1 MGETTAWDARL
12 ELTADGKGLVAN
24 AGVVLLRKTADA
36 VGLTARIS
44 EVFGPGRVE
53 RICRGAVLVGAA
65 SAIAAGARNLSQVE
79 RMLAGH
85 AGTFGSCGS
94 DSTLW
99 RTLDSIDERVL
110 RRLSRA
116 RARSRRTLWR
126 MLAARPGGFPW
137 LRVGGKRL
145 EGWVVVDLDATIVG
159 CHSRKQNATGTYKG
173 GFGHHHLGG
182 WIANTGE
189 SLSILPRP
197 GNAGSNTAT
206 DHVTVLDEVLAQIP
220 DEGRH
225 SKLLVRIDGAGASHD
240 TVSHLER
247 LGTTRR
253 RVAWTIGWTI
263 TSVEEAAIKA
273 LPERV
278 WVPYLD
284 QDGTIAPPV
293 DYDDATSDETHGC
306 GGPGSEYGHVAELTG
321 LAKRPGWPTSMR
333 LIVRRVPIA
342 PRDQAAGKVTAL
354 EKATGWK
361 YAITATNIGRM
372 RGIPGTNQ
380 PQWLDVLHRHHAV
393 VEDHVRAAK
402 TTGLGLLPSTSWR
415 INTAWVLLTGIA
427 RDLDVW
433 TRLLAFHDHELLAKA
448 EPATMREIVYRLPA
462 RLAHHA
468 RKRWLRFDRNH
479 PHTDAI
485 ATAWHRLT
493 NLPAVT

>member
-1 MGETTAWDARL
+1 M
-12 ELTADGKGLVAN
+12 LT
-24 AGVVLLRKTADA
+24 
-36 VGLTARIS
+36 
-44 EVFGPGRVE
+44 
-53 RICRGAVLVGAA
+53 
-65 SAIAAGARNLSQVE
+65 
-79 RMLAGH
+79 
-85 AGTFGSCGS
+85 
-94 DSTLW
+94 
-99 RTLDSIDERVL
+99 
-110 RRLSRA
+110 
-116 RARSRRTLWR
+116 
-126 MLAARPGGFPW
+126 ARPGGFPW
-137 LRVGGKRL
+137 LHVGGKRL
-145 EGWVVVDLDATIVG
+145 HGWVVVDLDATIVG

-189 SLSILPRP
+189 TLSILPRP

-240 TVSHLER
+240 TISHLEQ

-263 TSVEEAAIKA
+263 TSVEESAIKA
-273 LPERV
+273 LPERA
-278 WVPYLD
+278 WAPYLD
-284 QDGTIAPPV
+284 QDGTIAAPIHYG
-293 DYDDATSDETHGC
+293 DGASDENR
-306 GGPGSEYGHVAELTG
+306 SQYGHVAELTG

-342 PRDQAAGKVTAL
+342 PRDQAAGRVTVL

-361 YAITATNIGRM
+361 YAVTATNIGRM

-415 INTAWVLLTGIA
+415 INTAWILLTSIA

-433 TRLLAFHDHELLAKA
+433 TRLLAFNDHPLLAKA
-448 EPATMREIVYRLPA
+448 EPATMRESSTGCPPA
-462 RLAHHA
+462 WPTTPAA
-468 RKRWLRFDRNH
+468 DGCAS
-479 PHTDAI
+479 T
-485 ATAWHRLT
+485 ATTPTPTRSPPLGTASRSC
-493 NLPAVT
+493 PP

>member
-1 MGETTAWDARL
+1 VWDARF
-12 ELTADGKGLVAN
+12 EVTADGRGLVKD

-36 VGLTARIS
+36 VGLTGRIG
-44 EVFGPGRVE
+44 EVFGPGRIE

-99 RTLDSIDERVL
+99 RTLDSIDERVVK
-110 RRLSRA
+110 RLSRA

-126 MLAARPGGFPW
+126 MLTARPGGFPW
-137 LRVGGKRL
+137 LHVGGKRL
-145 EGWVVVDLDATIVG
+145 HGWVVVDLDATIVG

-189 SLSILPRP
+189 ALSILPRP

-206 DHVTVLDEVLAQIP
+206 DHITVLDEVLTQIP

-225 SKLLVRIDGAGASHD
+225 SKVLVRIDGAGASHD
-240 TVSHLER
+240 TISHLER
-247 LGTTRR
+247 LSTTRR
-253 RVAWTIGWTI
+253 RVTWTIGW
-263 TSVEEAAIKA
+263 SVTTLEESAIRA
-273 LPERV
+273 LPERA
-278 WVPYLD
+278 WAPYLH
-284 QDGTIAPPV
+284 QDGTIAEAV
-293 DYDDATSDETHGC
+293 DYDETRNETPDGA
-306 GGPGSEYGHVAELTG
+306 EYGHVAELTG

-342 PRDQAAGKVTAL
+342 PRDQAAGKVTTL

-361 YAITATNIGRM
+361 YAITATNIQRM
-372 RGIPGTNQ
+372 RGIPGSSH

-415 INTAWVLLTGIA
+415 INTAWILLTGIA

-433 TRLLAFHDHELLAKA
+433 TRLLAFNDHELLAKA
-448 EPATMREIVYRLPA
+448 EPATMRELVYSLPA

-468 RKRWLRFDRNH
+468 RRRWLRFDRDH

-485 ATAWHRLT
+485 TTAWHRLT

>member
-1 MGETTAWDARL
+1 M

-24 AGVVLLRKTADA
+24 AGVVLLRKTADV
-36 VGLTARIS
+36 VGLTGRIAQ
-44 EVFGPGRVE
+44 VFGPGRVE

-65 SAIAAGARNLSQVE
+65 SAIAVGARNLSQVE
-79 RMLAGH
+79 RMLAHH

-99 RTLDSIDERVL
+99 RTLDSIDERAL
-110 RRLSRA
+110 KRLSRA
-116 RARSRRTLWR
+116 RARSRRTVWR

-137 LRVGGKRL
+137 LQIGGKRL
-145 EGWVVVDLDATIVG
+145 HGWVVVDLDATVVG
-159 CHSRKQNATGTYKG
+159 CHSRKQHATGTYKG

-189 SLSILPRP
+189 TLSILPRP

-206 DHVTVLDEVLAQIP
+206 DHITVLDEVLTQIP
-220 DEGRH
+220 DGGKH
-225 SKLLVRIDGAGASHD
+225 SKLLLGIDGAGASHD
-240 TVSHLER
+240 TIAHLER

-253 RVAWTIGWTI
+253 RVAWMIGWTI

-273 LPERV
+273 LPERA

-284 QDGTIAPPV
+284 QGGAIVAPIH
-293 DYDDATSDETHGC
+293 YDDTPGETR
-306 GGPGSEYGHVAELTG
+306 SEYGHVAELTG
-321 LAKRPGWPTSMR
+321 LTKRPGWPTTMR

-342 PRDQAAGKVTAL
+342 PRDQAAGKITAL

-361 YAITATNIGRM
+361 YAVTATNINRM

-402 TTGLGLLPSTSWR
+402 TTGLGLLPSASWR
-415 INTAWVLLTGIA
+415 INTAWILLTGIA

-433 TRLLAFHDHELLAKA
+433 TRLLAFHDHPLLATA
-448 EPATMREIVYRLPA
+448 EPATMRELVYRLPA

-468 RKRWLRFDRNH
+468 RKSWLRFDRDH
-479 PHTDAI
+479 PNTDAI
-485 ATAWHRLT
+485 TTAWQRLSA
-493 NLPAVT
+493 LPTVT

>member
-12 ELTADGKGLVAN
+12 ELTGDGKGLVAN
-24 AGVVLLRKTADA
+24 AGVVLLRKTADT
-36 VGLTARIS
+36 VGLTARIG

-79 RMLAGH
+79 RILAH
-85 AGTFGSCGS
+85 HTGTFGSCGS

-99 RTLDSIDERVL
+99 RTLDSVDERVL
-110 RRLSRA
+110 KRLSRA

-137 LRVGGKRL
+137 LQVGGKRL

-189 SLSILPRP
+189 ALSILPRP

-206 DHVTVLDEVLAQIP
+206 DHVTVLGEVLAQIP

-225 SKLLVRIDGAGASHD
+225 SKLLVRIDGAGASHE
-240 TVSHLER
+240 TIGHLER
-247 LGTTRR
+247 LSTTRR
-253 RVAWTIGWTI
+253 RVAWTIGWTV
-263 TSVEEAAIKA
+263 TKLEETAIKA
-273 LPERV
+273 LPEHV
-278 WVPYLD
+278 WAPYLD
-284 QDGTIAPPV
+284 QDGTIAPPIH
-293 DYDDATSDETHGC
+293 YGEAHDET
-306 GGPGSEYGHVAELTG
+306 GSEYGHVAELTG
-321 LAKRPGWPTSMR
+321 LAKRPGWPAAMR

-342 PRDQAAGKVTAL
+342 PRDRAAGKVTAL

-361 YAITATNIGRM
+361 YAITATNIARM
-372 RGIPGTNQ
+372 RRIPGSGH

-393 VEDHVRAAK
+393 VEDHVRASK
-402 TTGLGLLPSTSWR
+402 TTGLGLLPSASWR

-433 TRLLAFHDHELLAKA
+433 TRLLAFHGHPLLAKA
-448 EPATMREIVYRLPA
+448 EPATMRELVYRLPA

-468 RKRWLRFDRNH
+468 RRRWLRFDRDH

-485 ATAWHRLT
+485 ATAWHRLAT
-493 NLPAVT
+493 LPAVT

>member
-1 MGETTAWDARL
+1 M
-12 ELTADGKGLVAN
+12 
-24 AGVVLLRKTADA
+24 VLLRKTADA
-36 VGLTARIS
+36 IGLTARIA
-44 EVFGPGRVE
+44 EAFGPGRVE

-79 RMLAGH
+79 RLLAGH
-85 AGTFGSCGS
+85 AGTFGACGS

-99 RTLDSIDERVL
+99 RTLDSIDERAL
-110 RRLSRA
+110 KRLSRA

-126 MLAARPGGFPW
+126 LLAARPGGFPW
-137 LRVGGKRL
+137 LHVGGKRL
-145 EGWVVVDLDATIVG
+145 HGWVVVDLDATIVG

-206 DHVTVLDEVLAQIP
+206 DHVAVLDEVLAQVP

-240 TVSHLER
+240 TIRHLER

-263 TSVEEAAIKA
+263 TSVEETAIKA
-273 LPERV
+273 LPERA
-278 WVPYLD
+278 WAPYLH
-284 QDGTIAPPV
+284 QDGTIAEAV
-293 DYDDATSDETHGC
+293 DHDGTSNDTDGTAR
-306 GGPGSEYGHVAELTG
+306 SKYGHVAELTG
-321 LAKRPGWPTSMR
+321 LAKRPGWPKSMR
-333 LIVRRVPIA
+333 LIVRRVPLA

-354 EKATGWK
+354 EKSTGWK
-361 YAITATNIGRM
+361 YAVTATNIGRM
-372 RGIPGTNQ
+372 RGIPGSSH

-402 TTGLGLLPSTSWR
+402 TTGLGLLPSVSWR
-415 INTAWVLLTGIA
+415 INTAWILLTGIA

-433 TRLLAFHDHELLAKA
+433 TRLLAFHDHVLLAKA
-448 EPATMREIVYRLPA
+448 EPATMRELVYRLPA
-462 RLAHHA
+462 RLARHA
-468 RKRWLRFDRNH
+468 RTRWLRFDRDH

-485 ATAWHRLT
+485 TTAWHRLT

>member
-1 MGETTAWDARL
+1 M
-12 ELTADGKGLVAN
+12 ELTGDGKGLVAN
-24 AGVVLLRKTADA
+24 AGVVLLRKTADV
-36 VGLTARIS
+36 VGLTARIG

-99 RTLDSIDERVL
+99 RTLDSIDERAIK
-110 RRLSRA
+110 RLARA

-145 EGWVVVDLDATIVG
+145 DGWVVLDLDATIVG

-206 DHVTVLDEVLAQIP
+206 DHVTVLDEVLTQIP
-220 DEGRH
+220 DEGKH
-225 SKLLVRIDGAGASHD
+225 SKLLIRIDGAGASHD
-240 TVSHLER
+240 TIDHLER

-263 TSVEEAAIKA
+263 TKLEEAAIKA

-278 WVPYLD
+278 WAPYLE
-284 QDGTIAPPV
+284 QDGTIAPPIHYGKT
-293 DYDDATSDETHGC
+293 DGKTDEAR
-306 GGPGSEYGHVAELTG
+306 SEYGHVAELTG
-321 LAKRPGWPTSMR
+321 LPKRPGWPTTMR

-354 EKATGWK
+354 EKTTGWK
-361 YAITATNIGRM
+361 YAVTATNIQRM
-372 RGIPGTNQ
+372 RGIPGSFTRNGSMSCIAIT
-380 PQWLDVLHRHHAV
+380 PSSR
-393 VEDHVRAAK
+393 
-402 TTGLGLLPSTSWR
+402 TTSGPRRPPAWACCPRRPGGSTPRGSC
-415 INTAWVLLTGIA
+415 
-427 RDLDVW
+427 
-433 TRLLAFHDHELLAKA
+433 
-448 EPATMREIVYRLPA
+448 
-462 RLAHHA
+462 
-468 RKRWLRFDRNH
+468 
-479 PHTDAI
+479 
-485 ATAWHRLT
+485 
-493 NLPAVT
+493 